1 MFRLTGI
8 IKYRGN
14 YHVSDV
20 LNLYILYF
28 LICLSNLNDRATR
41 PRYMLNGTYLSS
53 CLSFKNYNN

>member
-41 PRYMLNGTYLSS
+41 PRYMLNGTVLA
-53 CLSFKNYNN
+53 

>member
-28 LICLSNLNDRATR
+28 LICLSNLNDRTTR
-41 PRYMLNGTYLSS
+41 PRYMLNGTVLA
-53 CLSFKNYNN
+53 